1 MTTTEPRPTDAVVR
15 FLSRRSDL
23 APVALRDWT
32 LSFPGERL
40 RVGGWVV
47 HPDGRYPVG
56 AGVLVE
62 RLGLPGRAALANLVG
77 DCTVQAV
84 RDGGH
89 YLEFTFKVDF
99 EAPRKRVGTGE
110 EAVLLRERV
119 TGLEVELATTRRA
132 VAEYVYDINSGD
144 HLGGDDLMSR
154 LEEAGHSLQP
164 ELDAIAKERGE

>member
-1 MTTTEPRPTDAVVR
+1 MSDTDAVIH
-15 FLSRRSDL
+15 FLSRHGDVD
-23 APVALRDWT
+23 PVALRDWT

-47 HPDGRYPVG
+47 DPNGRYPVG

-77 DCTVQAV
+77 DCTVQTV
-84 RDGGH
+84 HGDEH
-89 YLEFTFKVDF
+89 YLEYTFPLDTAV
-99 EAPRKRVGTGE
+99 PRSAVGTGE
-110 EAVLLRERV
+110 EAIRLRERV
-119 TGLEVELATTRRA
+119 TALEAELATTRRA

-144 HLGGDDLMSR
+144 DLGGGDLMFR

-164 ELDAIAKERGE
+164 ELDTIATERGE